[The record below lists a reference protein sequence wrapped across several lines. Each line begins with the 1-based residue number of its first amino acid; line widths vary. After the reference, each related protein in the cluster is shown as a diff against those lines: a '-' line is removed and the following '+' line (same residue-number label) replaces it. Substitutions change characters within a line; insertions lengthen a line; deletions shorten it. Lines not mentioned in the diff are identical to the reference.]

1 MDFDHSQDTVVS
13 QADIS
18 LGGEVDDEGIP
29 MEFEHI
35 EEQPILMD
43 TGNEEIIGK
52 LLSSFSRVFKV
63 ILISNTIW
71 ISTLVLHMLRGNI
84 YVLQH
89 EVC

>member
-18 LGGEVDDEGIP
+18 LGADVHDGGIP

-43 TGNEEIIGK
+43 TGNEEIIGM
-52 LLSSFSRVFKV
+52 LTSFP
-63 ILISNTIW
+63 
-71 ISTLVLHMLRGNI
+71 
-84 YVLQH
+84 
-89 EVC
+89 